1 MRRAKRLL
9 GVFAL
14 LASKNCCL
22 AWHPCGEDTMSKII
36 KVSALERHPA
46 YPKAL
51 GILSAEIGV
60 LEMLLGEL
68 LGAILGIETHVGQVI
83 YNSPQ
88 SYSGRLD
95 ILGNVISVILNEK
108 AEGTKKLNGF
118 IKRTR
123 KRIQYRNTAMHS
135 VWGIQ
140 ESDPNIVS
148 RRDVPL
154 LLGKPAILVPIREIE
169 AEIEKLRILIDEV
182 EFEIPRVIV
191 QRKQFFASLHK
202 SPAPSQGVQSAKAGA

>member
-1 MRRAKRLL
+1 M
-9 GVFAL
+9 G
-14 LASKNCCL
+14 
-22 AWHPCGEDTMSKII
+22 HDTMSNVI

-68 LGAILGIETHVGQVI
+68 LGAVLGVAPHVGQII

-88 SYSGRLD
+88 SYTGRLD
-95 ILGNVISVILNEK
+95 ILSNVISAVLRPE
-108 AEGTKKLNGF
+108 AAVTKRLIQF

-123 KRIQYRNTAMHS
+123 ARIQYRNTAMHS
-135 VWGIQ
+135 LWGIKK
-140 ESDPNIVS
+140 SDPSIVT

-154 LLGKPAILVPIREIE
+154 LEGRAAVEVPITEIE
-169 AEIEKLRILIDEV
+169 NQITKLRILIDEV
-182 EFEIPRVIV
+182 ESEIPSVIA
-191 QRKQFFASLHK
+191 QRRQFFLSRNKSRKRGRAARPGTKDRASRRTLLR
-202 SPAPSQGVQSAKAGA
+202 